1 MASDETRSREKQMRF
16 EDWAAKPISPAG
28 RSKVGSA
35 APMVALTMLVLVLA
49 LLLPVPALGVMAAM
63 AGGPGA
69 GVTPA

>member
-1 MASDETRSREKQMRF
+1 MRF

-35 APMVALTMLVLVLA
+35 VPMIALTMLVLVLA

-63 AGGPGA
+63 AGGLSA
-69 GVTPA
+69 NATYA

>member
-1 MASDETRSREKQMRF
+1 MRLGHR
-16 EDWAAKPISPAG
+16 APKPPSPVG
-28 RSKVGSA
+28 RTKAGSA

-69 GVTPA
+69 VVTAA